1 MFYKKVQSHYSEGGI
16 SDGFKAVRALK
27 TVLKKLQVLLI
38 LSVSQTDRIMDEFN
52 KELDKMGV
60 D

>member
-27 TVLKKLQVLLI
+27 TVLKKLNVAD
-38 LSVSQTDRIMDEFN
+38 SDRIMDEFN